1 MADSVVTPEAL
12 DLGRHVELERRGRD
26 VYVHRVLLALL
37 TLIPVLALLGFF
49 GQRPTT
55 SSAANDAAALE
66 VYSPT
71 RARGGL
77 LFTTRITVEARRELR
92 HAAVVFDPGWFE
104 GMQVNSITPDPV
116 WQRSDDGRVELGLG
130 TLPAGEKSVTFVQFQ
145 VDPTNLGHRSQDVE
159 LTANGRQPL
168 RVDRAITLLP

>member
-1 MADSVVTPEAL
+1 MADSVATPEGL
-12 DLGRHVELERRGRD
+12 DLGRHVKLERRARD
-26 VYVHRVLLALL
+26 VYVHGVLLALL
-37 TLIPVLALLGFF
+37 TLIPILALLGFF

-55 SSAANDAAALE
+55 SSAANEAAALE

-77 LFTTRITVEARRELR
+77 LFTTRIAVDAKRELR
-92 HAAVVFDPGWFE
+92 HAAVVLDPGWFE
-104 GMQVNSITPDPV
+104 GMQVNSVTPDPV

-130 TLPAGEKSVTFVQFQ
+130 TLPAGQKSVTFIQFQ

-159 LTANGRQPL
+159 LTASGRQVL
-168 RVDRAITLLP
+168 RIDRAITLLP